1 VWWDASCAYWY
12 EKRLP
17 VAHFSAAKAVREHVD
32 RVYGC
37 GHPKLISFPSGMQGQ
52 TWVATPEWI
61 GMAMDSYFFNGWEAT
76 SLYYFPK
83 GYDARYWRAFTE
95 ATARAGRCE
104 RFVLDGTRTDSLVAV
119 EPVPEYAA
127 PCRQTTAFLPAAT
140 NVSPLQVA
148 SYDLNG
154 GRVVAALNF
163 WEKGAAFFTLKAK
176 GLNGGRYTVLADGKT
191 LWTPGGGRLAWTAA
205 ELEKGI
211 FLGVGAARTVAFEI
225 RPAADNRHRLAKDEF
240 TAEAARAA
248 YERLRPALE
257 RESAADKARE
267 RETGYILEDFL
278 PEI

>member
-1 VWWDASCAYWY
+1 
-12 EKRLP
+12 
-17 VAHFSAAKAVREHVD
+17 
-32 RVYGC
+32 
-37 GHPKLISFPSGMQGQ
+37 M
-52 TWVATPEWI
+52 
-61 GMAMDSYFFNGWEAT
+61 
-76 SLYYFPK
+76 
-83 GYDARYWRAFTE
+83 
-95 ATARAGRCE
+95 
-104 RFVLDGTRTDSLVAV
+104 
-119 EPVPEYAA
+119 PEYAA
-127 PCRQTTAFLPAAT
+127 PCRQTTACLPAAT
-140 NVSPLQVA
+140 NVLPLQVA

-176 GLNGGRYTVLADGKT
+176 GLAPGSYTVVADGKT
-191 LWTPGGGRLAWTAA
+191 LWTPGGGKQTWTAA

-225 RPAADNRHRLAKDEF
+225 CPAAENRHRLVQDEF

-257 RESAADKARE
+257 KEAAIDKARE